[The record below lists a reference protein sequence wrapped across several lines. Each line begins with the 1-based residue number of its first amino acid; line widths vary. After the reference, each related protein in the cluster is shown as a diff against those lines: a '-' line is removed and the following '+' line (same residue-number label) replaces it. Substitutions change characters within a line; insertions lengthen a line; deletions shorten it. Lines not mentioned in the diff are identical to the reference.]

1 MKLVLLAM
9 RRPVTIV
16 VAVVAIVLA
25 SWLAV
30 QRTRVDIFPDL
41 GAPAIYIAQPYGGLD
56 PQQMEGF
63 VTYYYEYHLL
73 YVSGIQHVES
83 KSIQGAA
90 LIKLTFYPGTDM
102 NQAMSETI
110 GYVNRSRSFFPPG
123 AVPAFVTRFD
133 AGSVAV
139 GQLVFSSPTRSP
151 GDMQNIALNQV
162 RPLFATLPGVS
173 APPPFGGNQRT
184 MVVRLDPDKLR
195 EHRVSP
201 EEAINAVNKAT
212 TVMPSG
218 VVRVDDFSRI
228 ASTNANVGGDVQML
242 MDSPV
247 RMGPGPML
255 YVRDIAAVEIGTD
268 IVTGYAHV
276 NGKRTVYIP
285 VTKRSDASTLDVLR
299 RVRENL
305 PRMQAVCP
313 EDVKVELVFDQSKY
327 VENALRALINEGLLG
342 AVLTGLMVLLF
353 LRDWR
358 SAWIVIVTI
367 PVSLLSAVLWLWAV
381 GQTINIMTIGGL
393 ALAVG
398 VLVDEATVE
407 IENIHSHMASGLNKA
422 RSVVSAASKT
432 AMARL
437 LSMLCVFAVFA
448 PAFLMTGVG
457 RQLFIPLSLAVAFA
471 MLSSYLLSSTLV
483 PVLSTWI
490 MKQEHARG
498 EGGWLRGLYQPV
510 LGAALQIRWVVA
522 GVYLLGTG
530 LALWML
536 LPQLGTELFPPANT
550 NQLQIR
556 LRAKTGTRIERTELV
571 CLKALDI
578 IKQNASVELSTA
590 FIGVQ
595 PASYPINTIHL
606 WTSGPHEAVLTVAL
620 KDRFAEAT
628 AEKLRAKFKAEMPDV
643 LVSFEPGDIIGKVL
657 AFGSPTP
664 VEVAVQGPAMPA
676 NRAHAAKI
684 HAELAKLTSLRDLQ
698 YKQALDYPTLDVKM
712 DRDRAGQFGL
722 SAASVAR
729 SLVAATSSSRFIEPM
744 YWRDPGNGNGFQLQ
758 VEIPQPRMASA
769 QDVADIPVMQNG
781 QSRPLLGDV
790 AEIKNGTMPGEVER
804 YDMQRVVS
812 MTANI
817 YGRPLGDIGAEIQA
831 AIKKAGEPPKGAAV
845 AVRGQFPALK
855 ETFDG
860 LRNGIL
866 LAIGAVFLLL
876 AANFQSLRLS
886 VAVLLTI
893 PAVLLGVVLM
903 LLFTGTTLN
912 LQSYMGAIM
921 AIGIAVANSILLV
934 TFAEL
939 RRKEGASAAEAA
951 ESGATGR
958 LRAILMTALA
968 MIAGMVPMA
977 FSAELTASLGRA
989 VIGGLGMS
997 TLATL
1002 FVLPCFYAIL
1012 QRGVRRASPSLDPD
1026 DPASSLYDEHAS

>member
-1 MKLVLLAM
+1 MKLVLLAL
-9 RRPVTIV
+9 RRPVTIL
-16 VAVVAIVLA
+16 VAVLAIVLA

-30 QRTRVDIFPDL
+30 QRSRVDIFPDL
-41 GAPAIYIAQPYGGLD
+41 GAPAVYIAQPYGGLD

-102 NQAMSETI
+102 NQAMAEVI
-110 GYVNRSRSFFPPG
+110 GYVNRSRAFFPPG

-162 RPLFATLPGVS
+162 RPLFATLQGVS

-201 EEAINAVNKAT
+201 EEAVAAVSKAT

-218 VVRVDDFSRI
+218 VVRIDDFSRI

-242 MDSPV
+242 LDAPV

-255 YVRDIAAVEIGTD
+255 YLRDIASVEIGTD
-268 IVTGYAHV
+268 IITGYAHV
-276 NGKRTVYIP
+276 NGRRTVYIP

-313 EDVKVELVFDQSKY
+313 DDVKVELVFDQSKY
-327 VENALRALINEGLLG
+327 VESALRGLINEGLLG
-342 AVLTGLMVLLF
+342 AALTGLMVLLF

-358 SAWIVIVTI
+358 SALIVVLTI

-407 IENIHSHMASGLNKA
+407 IENIHTHMASGMNKA
-422 RSVVSAASKT
+422 RSVVNAASKT
-432 AMARL
+432 AMARF

-457 RQLFIPLSLAVAFA
+457 RQLFVPLSLAVGFA

-490 MKQEHARG
+490 MKQGHARG
-498 EGGWLRGLYQPV
+498 EGSFLRGLYEPLIGLV
-510 LGAALQIRWVVA
+510 LQMRWVVV
-522 GVYLLGTG
+522 GVYAVGVA

-536 LPQLGTELFPPANT
+536 FPQLGTELFPTANT

-556 LRAKTGTRIERTELV
+556 MRAKTGTRIERTELV
-571 CLKALDI
+571 CLKALEI
-578 IKQNASVELSTA
+578 IKENAPVAISTA

-620 KDRFAEAT
+620 KETFTEAT
-628 AEKLRAKFKAEMPDV
+628 AEKLRAKFKQEMPDV

-684 HAELAKLTSLRDLQ
+684 FAELAKLTSLRDLQ
-698 YKQALDYPTLDVKM
+698 YKQALDYPTLEVKM

-722 SAASVAR
+722 SATGVAK

-744 YWRDPGNGNGFQLQ
+744 YWRDPGSGNGFQIQ
-758 VEIPQPRMASA
+758 VEIPQHRMASM

-781 QSRPLLGDV
+781 ASRPLLGDV
-790 AEIKNGTMPGEVER
+790 AEIKQGMMPGEVER

-817 YGRPLGDIGAEIQA
+817 HGLPLGEAGVLLQA
-831 AIKKAGEPPKGAAV
+831 AIKKAGDPPKGASV
-845 AVRGQFPALK
+845 AVRGQLPALR

-860 LRNGIL
+860 LRSGML

-876 AANFQSLRLS
+876 AANFQSIRLAL
-886 VAVLLTI
+886 AVLATI

-903 LLFTGTTLN
+903 LLLTGTTLN

-939 RRKEGASAAEAA
+939 HRKEGADVRESAVV
-951 ESGATGR
+951 GATGR

-968 MIAGMVPMA
+968 MMAGMIPMSL
-977 FSAELTASLGRA
+977 SADLTASLGRA
-989 VIGGLGMS
+989 VIGGLAMS

-1002 FVLPCFYAIL
+1002 FVLPCLYAIL

-1026 DPASSLYDEHAS
+1026 DPTSSHYDHVS